1 MEDGYVYDVENAE
14 VNLPDTNELLDGILT
29 LLEYM
34 ASPEAKQVKL
44 NTPDKY
50 QMHLETKFPN
60 FTNRYFSTF
69 MKLMTGEDI
78 TPLLMMLTS
87 ISDLNNGKT
96 NIEDVEK
103 SIGQNLMNK
112 YVKPKVDKKKKNK
125 KSK

>member
-14 VNLPDTNELLDGILT
+14 VNLPDTDELLDGILT

-34 ASPEAKQVKL
+34 ASPEAKQVKKE
-44 NTPDKY
+44 TPDKY
-50 QMHLETKFPN
+50 QIHLESKFPN
-60 FTNRYFSTF
+60 FTNRYYSTF

-78 TPLLMMLTS
+78 TPLMMMLTS
-87 ISDLNNGKT
+87 ISDLNTGKT